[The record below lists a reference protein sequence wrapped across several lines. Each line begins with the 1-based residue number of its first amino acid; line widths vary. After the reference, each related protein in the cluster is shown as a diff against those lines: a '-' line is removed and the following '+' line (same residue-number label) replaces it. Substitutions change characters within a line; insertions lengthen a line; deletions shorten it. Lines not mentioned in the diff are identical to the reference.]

1 MENLSNPAY
10 SNNKD
15 IAENITEIGNSLN
28 FVRTLATQEG
38 KSRYLDYLKSKLN
51 EEEIELIRDEIKNYV
66 GNSINYYTVRPDL
79 RNKFGDE
86 KVLEYEQLESAIF
99 SLEEKNIAIIQG
111 DLANTLLDSIISN
124 ASNAEV
130 INESRLFIANSKLS
144 NLASYSFEEGR
155 IIYILTS
162 KDAKIPLGMFI
173 SAESFESWRGRKEG
187 HSKDGRPS
195 NVVIDEYSEM
205 KTTPPPIEIAEAY
218 LLPDGR
224 IYFKS
229 ENSHR
234 LAAAIKR
241 GDEYVRFKGSLR
253 LIILKDTPDF
263 LSS

>member
-15 IAENITEIGNSLN
+15 IPENIPEAGNSLN
-28 FVRTLATQEG
+28 FIRMLATQEG

-51 EEEIELIRDEIKNYV
+51 EEDMGLIRDELKNALD
-66 GNSINYYTVRPDL
+66 NPNNYYLIRSDL

-99 SLEEKNIAIIQG
+99 SLEEKNMATIEG
-111 DLANTLLDSIISN
+111 DQANTLLDSILSN
-124 ASNAEV
+124 APNADV
-130 INESRLFIANSKLS
+130 INESRLFISNSKLN
-144 NLASYSFEEGR
+144 NLASSSFEEGR
-155 IIYILTS
+155 TIYILTS
-162 KDAKIPLGMFI
+162 KDVNIPLGMFI
-173 SAESFESWRGRKEG
+173 SAESFESWRGRKES

-195 NVVIDEYSEM
+195 SEVIYEYSEM

-241 GDEYVRFKGSLR
+241 GDEYVRFKGTLR
-253 LIILKDTPDF
+253 LIVLKDTPDF